1 VIHVASTV
9 RRSRSFEESS
19 IGSASWSSILMFV
32 NVLALVRAK
41 ISQPRV
47 LCVQTCIFV
56 IKLRILA
63 LVGFLIIRVGVS
75 VD

>member
-1 VIHVASTV
+1 MWQVRFADREVSKKARSV
-9 RRSRSFEESS
+9 RRAGAPFSC
-19 IGSASWSSILMFV
+19 FV

-63 LVGFLIIRVGVS
+63 LVGFLVIRVGVS